1 MPTPHVRMYATGYC
15 PYCHRAEALLKS
27 KGIAA
32 IEMIR
37 IDLDPSKRRVMIDET
52 GRNTVP
58 QIYIGSTH
66 IGGCDDLVALDN
78 AGGLDALL
86 QAPAA

>member
-1 MPTPHVRMYATGYC
+1 MITAQVRMYATAYC

-27 KGIAA
+27 KGVGE

-37 IDLDPSKRRVMIDET
+37 IDLDPGKRAVMIEES
-52 GRNTVP
+52 GRSTVP
-58 QIYIGSTH
+58 QIYIDATH
-66 IGGCDDLVALDN
+66 VGGCDDLLALDK

-86 QAPAA
+86 HPEAA

>member
-1 MPTPHVRMYATGYC
+1 MYATAYC

-27 KGIAA
+27 KGAGA

-37 IDLDPSKRRVMIDET
+37 IDLDPGKRAVMIQES
-52 GRNTVP
+52 GRSTVP
-58 QIYIGSTH
+58 QIYIDATH
-66 IGGCDDLVALDN
+66 VGGCDDLIELDK

-86 QAPAA
+86 HPEAA

>member
-1 MPTPHVRMYATGYC
+1 MTKARVRMYATAYC

-27 KGIAA
+27 KGVGEID
-32 IEMIR
+32 MIR
-37 IDLDPSKRRVMIDET
+37 IDLDPAKRAVMIEET

-58 QIYIGSTH
+58 QIYVDATH
-66 IGGCDDLVALDN
+66 VGGCDDLVALDK

-86 QAPAA
+86 QRMNT